1 MKHVTACYIDAAD
14 GRLAT
19 EAPLRHGPALPH
31 AALVV
36 DAVDRRFTPALIIG
50 RMPVDTPITAAMELV
65 STDHHAELLADYQL
79 WRNGIAETQRQQE
92 TERTEQ
98 ARRDAYR
105 SRVDPLIN
113 ESILKRAMGHTAEA
127 DELLAEAIAQREA
140 VQSELPWPA

>member
-14 GRLAT
+14 GRPAT

-31 AALVV
+31 PALVV
-36 DAVDRRFTPALIIG
+36 DAVDRRHSPALIIG
-50 RMPVDTPITAAMELV
+50 RMPVDTPVNDAMQLV
-65 STDHHAELLADYQL
+65 SAERHVELIADYQL
-79 WRNGIAETQRQQE
+79 WRDGLAFAQRQQE

-140 VQSELPWPA
+140 VQQEMPWPA

>member
-14 GRLAT
+14 GRPAT
-19 EAPLRHGPALPH
+19 EAPLRHGPQLPH
-31 AALVV
+31 PELVV
-36 DAVDRRFTPALIIG
+36 DAVDRRHSPALIIG

-65 STDHHAELLADYQL
+65 SAERHAELLADYQL
-79 WRNGIAETQRQQE
+79 WRDGLAMAQREQE

-105 SRVDPLIN
+105 QRVDPLIN
-113 ESILKRAMGHTAEA
+113 ESILKRAMGHTADA

-140 VQSELPWPA
+140 VQAELPWPA

>member
-14 GRLAT
+14 GRPAT
-19 EAPLRHGPALPH
+19 ESPLRHGPALPH

-36 DAVDRRFTPALIIG
+36 DAVDRRHTPALIIG
-50 RMPVDTPITAAMELV
+50 RMPIDTPINDAMQLV
-65 STDHHAELLADYQL
+65 STERHAELMADYQL
-79 WRNGIAETQRQQE
+79 WRDGLAMAQRQQE

-140 VQSELPWPA
+140 VQSDLPWPA